1 MGKRSDIST
10 GSLQPPLSLP
20 SALCFF
26 LCRKGSLAS
35 SVVWVWETSD
45 LGSLLPCH
53 CCSSENFV
61 AEPCF
66 FLSHSGSEETLF
78 QNLSTFCLIAV
89 RMCLPLCYLL
99 LHLFLWVLYLFKQ
112 PFYHSDCVH
121 CFGLP
126 EVLLALNAPSFD
138 WLSSPP
144 PPASRQDLAPCP
156 SLLCQP
162 VSQLGSFTT
171 PVPREEKKAAFPFG
185 WIWGLFTLLTVVHPI
200 ISVLLRL
207 QLQIQIG
214 KIPYPPQDVIWGG
227 KGR

>member
-144 PPASRQDLAPCP
+144 PPRLPPRPCTLPFSALPACFPAGFLYHP
-156 SLLCQP
+156 SAQ
-162 VSQLGSFTT
+162 
-171 PVPREEKKAAFPFG
+171 
-185 WIWGLFTLLTVVHPI
+185 
-200 ISVLLRL
+200 
-207 QLQIQIG
+207 
-214 KIPYPPQDVIWGG
+214 GG
-227 KGR
+227 KKSSLPFWVNMGVVYTSHSGPPHHFCVAAATAADTDWKNSLSTTGCYMRRER